1 MIEDDKELEQLMV
14 EKQKEEKEDKES
26 ALSIHKVDAK
36 PLISHITEQTQFNEA
51 VDTAKLNILKE
62 ASVND
67 EKFVTEVKSNV
78 KDATLKLMEVEKEKA
93 ELEKQNVLYHQ
104 ELQDKARQIN
114 EYEQREN
121 YWDNR
126 QKRREYHF
134 NGVKPIMNFVGIK
147 EPMNLFVLYFLTVVL
162 VPFFLLAKL
171 LKGTFGVLIAGA
183 SDGDRP
189 KMVRGVLWTL
199 LAISICCVIAGII
212 FLFLKWQNII

>member
-1 MIEDDKELEQLMV
+1 MIEDDKELENLM
-14 EKQKEEKEDKES
+14 KEEKS
-26 ALSIHKVDAK
+26 NQLSVKVNDK
-36 PLISHITEQTQFNEA
+36 PLISNITEQTQFNEA
-51 VDTAKLNILKE
+51 VDSAKLNILKD
-62 ASVND
+62 ASAND
-67 EKFVTEVKSNV
+67 EKFVAEVKENV

-104 ELQDKARQIN
+104 ELTDKDRQIN
-114 EYEQREN
+114 EYEQKVN
-121 YWDNR
+121 YWENR

-134 NGVKPIMNFVGIK
+134 NGVKPILNFVGIK
-147 EPMNLFVLYFLTVVL
+147 EPMNLFVLYFLTIVL

-189 KMVRGVLWTL
+189 KMVRGFLWTML
-199 LAISICCVIAGII
+199 GLAVVGIIAGVI

>member
-1 MIEDDKELEQLMV
+1 MIEDDKELENLMR
-14 EKQKEEKEDKES
+14 EDKKS
-26 ALSIHKVDAK
+26 NQLSVKVNDK
-36 PLISHITEQTQFNEA
+36 PLISNITEQTQFNEA
-51 VDTAKLNILKE
+51 VDSAKLNILKD
-62 ASVND
+62 ASAND
-67 EKFVTEVKSNV
+67 EKFVAEVKENV

-104 ELQDKARQIN
+104 ELTDKDRQIN
-114 EYEQREN
+114 EYEQKVN
-121 YWDNR
+121 YWENR

-134 NGVKPIMNFVGIK
+134 NGVKPILNFVGIK
-147 EPMNLFVLYFLTVVL
+147 EPMNLFVLYFLTIVL

-189 KMVRGVLWTL
+189 KMVRGFLWTML
-199 LAISICCVIAGII
+199 GLAVVGIIAGVI